1 MNVMILSN
9 IARGKDEPIARIQIY
24 GGYIKFCIFFPNC
37 DSLGILIWQVLKFKS
52 LPSNARAPGFMA
64 SFSQETDQTIVN
76 LIGDCFERQPPKR
89 PRACVLMQRLT
100 DEYNRRCAEAE
111 GRTILLERLQKCR
124 KLVDAR
130 RLCPDSPPDE
140 TFSEADV
147 RVLLE
152 YDESWESEG
161 SGLRL
166 APEALFL
173 IGAGLLWDL
182 ADPHHLE
189 VPPTVVGRGSSS
201 IEGRMVCNSYLTAG

>member
-1 MNVMILSN
+1 MNVMILPN
-9 IARGKDEPIARIQIY
+9 MAWGKDEPIARIQIY
-24 GGYIKFCIFFPNC
+24 GGYMKFRLFPNC
-37 DSLGILIWQVLKFKS
+37 DSLGILLWQILKFQS
-52 LPSNARAPGFMA
+52 LPSSIGASGFMA
-64 SFSQETDQTIVN
+64 SFSRETDQTIVN
-76 LIGDCFERQPPKR
+76 LIGDCFDRQPPKR
-89 PRACVLMQRLT
+89 PHAFVLMQRLM

-111 GRTILLERLQKCR
+111 GRTVLVQRFEKCR
-124 KLVDAR
+124 NLVNAR
-130 RLCPDSPPDE
+130 RLCSNSPPDE

-173 IGAGLLWDL
+173 IGAGLLWGL
-182 ADPHHLE
+182 ADPHHLS

-201 IEGRMVCNSYLTAG
+201 IEGRMVHKPYLTVG

>member
-1 MNVMILSN
+1 M
-9 IARGKDEPIARIQIY
+9 
-24 GGYIKFCIFFPNC
+24 
-37 DSLGILIWQVLKFKS
+37 
-52 LPSNARAPGFMA
+52 
-64 SFSQETDQTIVN
+64 
-76 LIGDCFERQPPKR
+76 
-89 PRACVLMQRLT
+89 

-111 GRTILLERLQKCR
+111 GRTVLVQRFEKCR
-124 KLVDAR
+124 NLVNAR
-130 RLCPDSPPDE
+130 RLCSNSPPDE

-182 ADPHHLE
+182 ADPHHLS

-201 IEGRMVCNSYLTAG
+201 IEGRMVHKPYLTVG